1 MLFIIYII
9 IMWHEIT
16 INAETAGQK
25 LDAMVALINWMAD
38 TGKGC
43 RLSVDAAPNHDLT
56 VSFWDEDEYT
66 PERWRRMLDE
76 SYVLD
81 GYEYEIK

>member
-1 MLFIIYII
+1 
-9 IMWHEIT
+9 
-16 INAETAGQK
+16 
-25 LDAMVALINWMAD
+25 MAD
-38 TGKGC
+38 TGKGS